1 MCVHTY
7 AYVCIY
13 IQNKNEFR
21 SQVVVAQALN
31 PSCQISEFQVR
42 LTPEQVLEQPGLR
55 KETLP
60 WKT

>member
-21 SQVVVAQALN
+21 SQVVVVAQALN
-31 PSCQISEFQVR
+31 PSSQISEFQVC
-42 LTPEQVLEQPGLR
+42 LTPEQVLGQPGLC

-60 WKT
+60 